1 MEVRKGSSDDVTLK
15 DEYLVKQRSKRKLLR
30 LNKENIQKGQDMRIK
45 SIRENSEARGSTVLG
60 ESRKVGRSQFWR
72 A

>member
-15 DEYLVKQRSKRKLLR
+15 DEYLVKQRSKRKLPR

-45 SIRENSEARGSTVLG
+45 SIRENREARGSTVLG
-60 ESRKVGRSQFWR
+60 ESREVGRSQFWR

>member
-15 DEYLVKQRSKRKLLR
+15 DEYLVKQRSKRTLPR
-30 LNKENIQKGQDMRIK
+30 LDKENIQKGQDMRIK
-45 SIRENSEARGSTVLG
+45 SIREKSKARGSTVLG
-60 ESRKVGRSQFWR
+60 ESREVGRSQFWR